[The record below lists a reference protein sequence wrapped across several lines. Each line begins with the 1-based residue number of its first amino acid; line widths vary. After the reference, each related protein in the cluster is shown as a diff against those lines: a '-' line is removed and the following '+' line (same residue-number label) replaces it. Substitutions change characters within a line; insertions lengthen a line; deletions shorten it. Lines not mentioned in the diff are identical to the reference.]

1 MSKKEGLS
9 SDVAASR
16 VDDFD
21 DVDEKIRG
29 RGDGVII
36 RGEKADPDD
45 KRKARRTTSNTSGR
59 CKYGAKAM
67 VGFSVVVG
75 WCCCWVGFCRCA
87 PYGQFSEKYYGGIV
101 NIIASLKRRKK
112 ISTIHPSPCSI
123 MDLIRRGVR
132 ECSSHFLQSSATVH
146 ESNELLDNYSIIQN
160 DGQRQLF
167 LRTSRTS

>member
-9 SDVAASR
+9 LDVAASR

-75 WCCCWVGFCRCA
+75 CGVVVGWV
-87 PYGQFSEKYYGGIV
+87 SV
-101 NIIASLKRRKK
+101 DVL
-112 ISTIHPSPCSI
+112 H
-123 MDLIRRGVR
+123 MD
-132 ECSSHFLQSSATVH
+132 SSARNTTGV
-146 ESNELLDNYSIIQN
+146 SL
-160 DGQRQLF
+160 
-167 LRTSRTS
+167 T